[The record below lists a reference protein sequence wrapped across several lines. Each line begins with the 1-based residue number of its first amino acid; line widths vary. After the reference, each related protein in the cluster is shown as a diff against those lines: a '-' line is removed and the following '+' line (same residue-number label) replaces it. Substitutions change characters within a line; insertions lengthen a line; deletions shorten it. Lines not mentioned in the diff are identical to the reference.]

1 MKGSYE
7 ENSDLA
13 GVELDQKFNFKCKYC
28 KKNLSSRQNL
38 REHMYVHTGEK
49 PYICT
54 EPGCGKSFR
63 QGSLLSIHKKIHS
76 EIFRGLKKEKS
87 AKRKSQYPKLTM
99 LIEMTKNNLDFTL
112 QDFEKDEWI
121 RKIEPEDFMF
131 MSKYLQSATNF

>member
-1 MKGSYE
+1 MKGPYE

-13 GVELDQKFNFKCKYC
+13 GVDFDQKFNFKCKYC

-54 EPGCGKSFR
+54 ELGCGKSFR
-63 QGSLLSIHKKIHS
+63 QGSLLSIHKKVHS
-76 EIFRGLKKEKS
+76 EIFKSLKTENKVE
-87 AKRKSQYPKLTM
+87 RKTQYPKLTK
-99 LIEMTKNNLDFTL
+99 LIEITKNNLDFTL

-121 RKIEPEDFMF
+121 RKIDPEDFKF
-131 MSKYLQSATNF
+131 MPRYLQSTSNY